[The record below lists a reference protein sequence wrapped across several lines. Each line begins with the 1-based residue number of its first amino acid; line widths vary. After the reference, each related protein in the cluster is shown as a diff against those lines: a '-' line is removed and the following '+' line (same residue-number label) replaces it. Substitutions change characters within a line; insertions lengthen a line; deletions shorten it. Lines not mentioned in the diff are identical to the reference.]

1 MIERSILALLLV
13 GLLIGVV
20 AVVKPFT
27 TAILFG
33 AVWQPRYGRG
43 VKL

>member
-13 GLLIGVV
+13 CLLIGVI

-33 AVWQPRYGRG
+33 AP
-43 VKL
+43 